1 MRACLWPVP
10 RPPGGEPLPP
20 MPRPAPPLHV
30 ACSSPCPG
38 FGVVVRQVPTRAAIV
53 PAPQNATRPDHSVDG
68 PRRTAESEADAAR
81 DDERLTTTHFP
92 ASLGERGELA
102 ALQLERGTTEQV
114 QARLGVGDARATG
127 RADGRVHDV
136 QAAARVRTKG
146 APRGHCEP
154 VRDVAVDLPVV
165 EAHTARRA
173 GEEVV
178 ERDDAIERRLGKQG
192 LQGEYAPAADPEIV
206 IAAPVELHP
215 ERRAVGAGGRGTGRR
230 APLSR
235 ELCRGQPDGGEEQDT
250 ADQLPHTKPPR
261 EE

>member
-1 MRACLWPVP
+1 LWPVP

-30 ACSSPCPG
+30 ACSSPCLG
-38 FGVVVRQVPTRAAIV
+38 FGVVVRQVPTPAAIV
-53 PAPQNATRPDHSVDG
+53 PAPQKATRPAHSVDG

-81 DDERLTTTHFP
+81 DDERLTATDFP
-92 ASLGERGELA
+92 ASLGERDELA

-114 QARLGVGDARATG
+114 QAFLGLGDAGATG
-127 RADGRVHDV
+127 RAGGCVRDV
-136 QAAARVRTKG
+136 QAAAPVGPKG
-146 APRGHCEP
+146 AACWNAEP
-154 VRDVAVDLPVV
+154 VRDVAVDLPVMR
-165 EAHTARRA
+165 AHTGGHT

-192 LQGEYAPAADPEIV
+192 LQGEHAPAADPEID
-206 IAAPVELHP
+206 IAAPVELQP
-215 ERRAVGAGGRGTGRR
+215 ERRAVRTGGRRAGRR

-235 ELCRGQPDGGEEQDT
+235 ELCRGQPDGGEEQET